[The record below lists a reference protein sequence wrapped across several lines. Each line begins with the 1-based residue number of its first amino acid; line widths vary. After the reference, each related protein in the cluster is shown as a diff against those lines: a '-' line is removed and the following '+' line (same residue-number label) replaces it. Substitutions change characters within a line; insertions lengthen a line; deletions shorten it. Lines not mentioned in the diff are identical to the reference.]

1 MPIPAAPVRAA
12 SIRAAAV
19 AARPVPAAFAPIAIA
34 SAAFAAVL
42 ALGVGSARAHDDGSH
57 GADLA
62 ASGGSASFAQ
72 TVVPSAE
79 KDRAQELL
87 ADGPTETTGVSR
99 VSLIGSMPLDGEFQ
113 SSDGLVM
120 RVREL
125 VIEPGGIVAVHQHTN
140 RPGAA
145 YIVEGELVEH
155 RSTEAGPVVKTAGE
169 TAMERSGVIHW
180 WENESDAPARAVVVD
195 IVPAE

>member
-1 MPIPAAPVRAA
+1 MPIPAAPIRAA

-19 AARPVPAAFAPIAIA
+19 AARPVPAAFAPISIA
-34 SAAFAAVL
+34 SAAFAAAL
-42 ALGVGSARAHDDGSH
+42 ALGVGSARAHDDGSHGAH

-99 VSLIGSMPLDGEFQ
+99 VSLIG
-113 SSDGLVM
+113 
-120 RVREL
+120 
-125 VIEPGGIVAVHQHTN
+125 
-140 RPGAA
+140 
-145 YIVEGELVEH
+145 
-155 RSTEAGPVVKTAGE
+155 
-169 TAMERSGVIHW
+169 
-180 WENESDAPARAVVVD
+180 
-195 IVPAE
+195 